1 MFQPLTEEERAE
13 MKALAYAPQ
22 GLLTRVDRERLEEL
36 RRQDIDANDDRIAE
50 SIEFPLDEG
59 V

>member
-1 MFQPLTEEERAE
+1 MVQPLTEEERAE
-13 MKALAYAPQ
+13 MKALVRAPQ
-22 GLLTRVDRERLEEL
+22 GLLTRADRERLEGL
-36 RRQDIDANDDRIAE
+36 RHQDIDANDDRIAE